1 MGVWHLEVPLQV
13 HSSFVGG
20 GLRLSPLKCC
30 RVIVVTAMLH
40 NIAVHL
46 GADEPPP
53 VDDEEEH
60 SEDEA
65 PNPAPAMCEQYS
77 IRPVPRPDRN
87 LSTSSEVQ
95 QPQPL
100 PLHHQSPSTDH

>member
-1 MGVWHLEVPLQV
+1 
-13 HSSFVGG
+13 
-20 GLRLSPLKCC
+20 
-30 RVIVVTAMLH
+30 MLH

-65 PNPAPAMCEQYS
+65 PNPAVVSGVLYQKIWHWNVKYCCIQY
-77 IRPVPRPDRN
+77 VG
-87 LSTSSEVQ
+87 V
-95 QPQPL
+95 
-100 PLHHQSPSTDH
+100 